1 MNNFEGKDI
10 RAVLERE
17 IYQDD
22 LQGKLDMDYAKAYR
36 RVLRPV
42 KRDKMLSRIKLL
54 THALVCPLLSRV

>member
-10 RAVLERE
+10 RAVLERD

-42 KRDKMLSRIKLL
+42 R
-54 THALVCPLLSRV
+54 